1 MPKKKQHSEWVI
13 TKGQRSRWQ
22 KEQKR
27 RRIVIIISSVIIS
40 IVLGLVIYAIYDSQ
54 VAPYSKTVL
63 KVNDKSFDMND
74 YIDMLQLNG
83 IRVISPELQADIAG
97 TVLHDIMPASEKYRQ
112 ISAELGLAV
121 TEEEIEEKVQEQID
135 LLGPSDDNSDETQPT
150 PSDEDLREIFLDSL
164 DTRGTSEKEFREQI
178 AAALLRVKL
187 QEHIGDTEVP
197 AEMPQ
202 VHIRGLLIDAG
213 TEAATAAPD
222 TTGTPS
228 ATVTP
233 DEITSPV
240 TSGTSAANN
249 EIIKANAEEIYNT
262 IKERLDDG
270 EEFAILVEEF
280 SITSYDPEL
289 EVGDLGWMPE
299 EIAILYGGEE
309 FASEAFGLELDTLSS
324 PIPTIANTQF
334 WIIEVIE
341 KEESKVLEES
351 TETYLR
357 SKAFDDWF
365 TEKSNDF
372 TIKDDYLDAEDI
384 AWAIEKAL

>member
-150 PSDEDLREIFLDSL
+150 PS
-164 DTRGTSEKEFREQI
+164 
-178 AAALLRVKL
+178 
-187 QEHIGDTEVP
+187 
-197 AEMPQ
+197 
-202 VHIRGLLIDAG
+202 
-213 TEAATAAPD
+213 
-222 TTGTPS
+222 
-228 ATVTP
+228 
-233 DEITSPV
+233 
-240 TSGTSAANN
+240 
-249 EIIKANAEEIYNT
+249 
-262 IKERLDDG
+262 
-270 EEFAILVEEF
+270 
-280 SITSYDPEL
+280 
-289 EVGDLGWMPE
+289 
-299 EIAILYGGEE
+299 
-309 FASEAFGLELDTLSS
+309 
-324 PIPTIANTQF
+324 
-334 WIIEVIE
+334 
-341 KEESKVLEES
+341 
-351 TETYLR
+351 
-357 SKAFDDWF
+357 
-365 TEKSNDF
+365 
-372 TIKDDYLDAEDI
+372 
-384 AWAIEKAL
+384 